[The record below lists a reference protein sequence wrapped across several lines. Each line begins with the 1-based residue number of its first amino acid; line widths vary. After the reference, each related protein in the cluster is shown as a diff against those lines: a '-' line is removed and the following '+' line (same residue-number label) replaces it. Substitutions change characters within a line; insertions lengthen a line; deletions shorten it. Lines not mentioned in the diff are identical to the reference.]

1 MSETRP
7 AAVAP
12 AAPPAWGRFVVG
24 CAIAG
29 GLLILAGLAVFA
41 LATYWLLGSGKQA
54 PTAAVV
60 GPGSIGVV
68 RIADLASDPGARALI
83 GEFMVRAQSAPGAGT
98 QLPQWLRNL
107 QASQAQQGVSQW
119 LPREATLSVEPH
131 ADDDGGF
138 TAAFNPRGYVR
149 PIRLALMHAF
159 SSDPKNV
166 VSRHGR
172 YEIVGLQKSGA
183 LSFMDGTIVL
193 APDVPRMRATLDRLE
208 AAAKAGRAP
217 APDPSRTL
225 AGTWDVSGWLDRELA
240 ANVLAAGVAKRGN
253 SLAVALDLE
262 QEGPEPP
269 AGLRDL
275 RFGIDFRSKSE
286 ADVALDLAFDDA
298 EHAAAAESFWSGAL
312 RRRVEQEPGLG
323 ATVTPTLDGTHLRY
337 RLALHD
343 LDQMIGRH
351 MDAQRRGF
359 EHP

>member
-1 MSETRP
+1 VSETRQ
-7 AAVAP
+7 AAVTP
-12 AAPPAWGRFVVG
+12 AAPPAWGRFFVG

-29 GLLILAGLAVFA
+29 GLLIVAGLAAFA
-41 LATYWLLGSGKQA
+41 LAMYWLLGSGKQA
-54 PTAAVV
+54 PTAAIV

-68 RIADLASDPGARALI
+68 RVADLASDPGARALM
-83 GEFMVRAQSAPGAGT
+83 GEFMARAQSAPGAGP
-98 QLPQWLRNL
+98 QLPQWMRNL

-119 LPREATLSVEPH
+119 LPREATLSVEPQ
-131 ADDDGGF
+131 ANDDVGF

-149 PIRLALMHAF
+149 PIRLALMHGF

-172 YEIVGLQKSGA
+172 YEIIGLQKSGA

-208 AAAKAGRAP
+208 AAAKAGPTP

-225 AGTWDVSGWLDRELA
+225 AGAWDVSGWLDRGLA

-253 SLAVALDLE
+253 ALAVALDLE
-262 QEGPEPP
+262 KEGAEPP
-269 AGLRDL
+269 TGLRDL
-275 RFGIDFRSKSE
+275 RFGIDVRSKSD

-298 EHAAAAESFWSGAL
+298 ERAAAAEPFWTAAL
-312 RRRVEQEPGLG
+312 RRRVEQEPGLA
-323 ATVTPTLDGTHLRY
+323 ATVTPTVDNAHLRY
-337 RLALHD
+337 QLALHD
-343 LDQMIGRH
+343 LDEMIGRR
-351 MDAQRRGF
+351 MDAGRRGF